1 MKTSETVGFV
11 LVAIVAVGLLIQSC
25 GSTLERI
32 EDSKRCH
39 AMNVSCPVDRRNV
52 IVNGTNIICT
62 CNEDRSKP

>member
-1 MKTSETVGFV
+1 MKASDAAGFV
-11 LVAIVAVGLLIQSC
+11 LVTVVTISLLFQWC

-39 AMNVSCPVDRRNV
+39 TMNVSCPVDRRNV
-52 IVNGTNIICT
+52 IVNGTSIICA

>member
-1 MKTSETVGFV
+1 MSAGDKIG
-11 LVAIVAVGLLIQSC
+11 LGLAVGVALLSLFQHC

-62 CNEDRSKP
+62 CNEDRPKP